1 MADRPLDGIHVLDI
15 STGPVGGMATMVL
28 GDFGA
33 SVIKVERPGGD
44 RFRAL
49 ANSPMW
55 LRGKTSVEL
64 DLKSSKG
71 RDQLKGMAASADIVV
86 VTGREDECARIGAD
100 AATLREG
107 NPGLIYCRITA
118 FGSKGPYRDYPGYE
132 GVVAAKSGRF
142 RSFEGIADR
151 EGPGYAA
158 VQVGMHSTSQSA
170 VAAIL
175 GALHER
181 DASGMGQVVETSMLQ
196 GMQPY
201 DLLGLLRSQ
210 LLKRYPEKYAM
221 DPLASA
227 ALRSPTLNY
236 HPLQT
241 GDGRWMQMGN
251 LLQHLFD
258 NYLGAVDLADIYADP
273 RYDGPPAL
281 WTEEAR
287 EELRDRMFERM
298 REKTADEWMQVFT
311 DNGGVA
317 ATIYRPTQDAMDDP
331 DLILNGMVKEH
342 LHPELGVV
350 RQLGPVATLTLTPG
364 EIGSP
369 ATTAAGAQTAPARR
383 DMRRPDTAGNGAT
396 RTSGKGPLAGVTVVE
411 FATIIAAPLGVSF
424 LGDMGARV
432 IKVEPVGGDPYR
444 GMGLA
449 GIMAARTNQS
459 KESIAL
465 DLKSEEGQEI
475 VREIVQRSDIL
486 IHNYRPGVP
495 ERLGIGYADCK
506 AARPGIVYVSVNGY
520 GPAGPSAHRPST
532 HPIPGAALGGA
543 LMQVGAGRPT
553 HELQDPQRTRRS
565 AEQLFRSNEANPDP
579 NTSVVVTTA
588 AMLGLTAAR
597 RLGTGQ
603 QVFVDMMATNA
614 YANAD
619 DFIQYSGKPE
629 RPVPDADLLGL
640 GATYRL
646 YEAADGWVFLAV
658 PEDSEF
664 RAFCSEAGIDLA
676 EDPRFASADARRAN
690 DAALGSA
697 LEPVFKSRSADT
709 WEAALAPKG
718 IGCVRADGP
727 APGDFWLDDA
737 HVRENGFILPVHHAR
752 YGDSFRW
759 GPQAH
764 FERTALEPGAGCL
777 AGDRTDAILAELGYG
792 QDEIARLRSE
802 GIAWSEPVGAL
813 G

>member
-1 MADRPLDGIHVLDI
+1 MANRPLDGINVLDI

-33 SVIKVERPGGD
+33 TVIKVERPGGD

-55 LRGKTSVEL
+55 LRGKQSVEL
-64 DLKSSKG
+64 DLKTPAG
-71 RDQLKGMAASADIVV
+71 REQLKAMADSADVVV
-86 VTGREDECARIGAD
+86 VTGKEEEAARIGAD
-100 AATLREG
+100 AATLRQGHPE
-107 NPGLIYCRITA
+107 LVYCRITP

-132 GVVAAKSGRF
+132 GIVAAKSGRM

-181 DASGMGQVVETSMLQ
+181 DASGEGQVVETSMLQ

-201 DLLGLLRSQ
+201 DLLALLRSQ
-210 LLKRYPEKYAM
+210 LLQRYPEKYAM

-236 HPLQT
+236 HPLQAK
-241 GDGRWMQMGN
+241 DGRWMQMGN

-258 NYLGAVDLADIYADP
+258 NYLGAAELADIYADP
-273 RYDGPPAL
+273 RYEGPPAL
-281 WTEEAR
+281 WSEEAR
-287 EELRDRMFERM
+287 EELRDRMFVRM

-317 ATIYRPTQDAMDDP
+317 ATTYRPTQDALDDP
-331 DLILNGMVKEH
+331 DLVLNGMVKEH
-342 LHPELGVV
+342 AHPELGVV
-350 RQLGPVATLTLTPG
+350 KQLGPVANLTLTPG
-364 EIGSP
+364 EIGGP
-369 ATTAAGAQTAPARR
+369 APAPGAHNATATAPRNGR
-383 DMRRPDTAGNGAT
+383 NGAGT
-396 RTSGKGPLAGVTVVE
+396 KASNGKGPLAGVTVVE

-444 GMGLA
+444 GMGMA

-465 DLKSEEGQEI
+465 DLKSEEGQQI
-475 VREIVQRSDIL
+475 VREIVAKSDIL

-506 AARPGIVYVSVNGY
+506 KARPGIVYVSVNGY
-520 GPAGPSAHRPST
+520 GPSGPSAHRPST

-543 LMQVGAGRPT
+543 LMQVGAGRPPV
-553 HELQDPQRTRRS
+553 EFLDPQQTRRA

-579 NTSVVVTTA
+579 NTSVIVATA

-597 RLGTGQ
+597 RLGVGQ

-619 DFIQYSGKPE
+619 DFIHYAGKPE
-629 RPVPDADLLGL
+629 RPVPDANLLGL
-640 GATYRL
+640 SATYRL

-658 PEDSEF
+658 PEDGEF
-664 RAFCSEAGIDLA
+664 QAFCKEAGTNLA
-676 EDPRFASADARRAN
+676 QDTRFATAEARSEN
-690 DAALGSA
+690 DAVLGAA
-697 LEPVFKSRSADT
+697 LEPVLKTRGAEA
-709 WEAALAPKG
+709 WEAALAPRG

-727 APGDFWLDDA
+727 TPGDFWLEDP
-737 HVRENGFILPVHHAR
+737 HVRENGFIVPVHHPR
-752 YGDSFRW
+752 YGDSYRW
-759 GPQAH
+759 GTQAL
-764 FERTALEPGAGCL
+764 FERTTLHPGRGSL
-777 AGDRTDAILAELGYG
+777 AGDHTDEILAELGYG
-792 QDEIARLRSE
+792 ADDISRLRAE
-802 GIAWSEPVGAL
+802 GIAWSEAVGAL

>member
-1 MADRPLDGIHVLDI
+1 MANRPLDGIRILDI

-33 SVIKVERPGGD
+33 DITKVERPGGD

-55 LRGKTSVEL
+55 LRGKQSVEL
-64 DLKSSKG
+64 DLTTEAG
-71 RDQLKGMAASADIVV
+71 RIRLRELADGSDVV
-86 VTGREDECARIGAD
+86 LVTGKEEECARLGAD
-100 AATLREG
+100 SATLRTGHPE
-107 NPGLIYCRITA
+107 LIYCRITA

-132 GVVAAKSGRF
+132 GIVAAKSGRM

-158 VQVGMHSTSQSA
+158 VRVGMHSTSQSA
-170 VAAIL
+170 VTAIL

-181 DASGMGQVVETSMLQ
+181 DASGEGQVVETSMLQ

-201 DLLGLLRSQ
+201 DLLALLRSQ
-210 LLKRYPEKYAM
+210 LLKRYPEKYAL

-236 HPLQT
+236 HPLQA

-258 NYLGAVDLADIYADP
+258 NYLGAADLADIYADP
-273 RYDGPPAL
+273 RYEGPPAL
-281 WTEEAR
+281 WSEEAR
-287 EELRDRMFERM
+287 EELRDRMFLRM

-311 DNGGVA
+311 ENGGVA
-317 ATIYRPTQDAMDDP
+317 ATIYRPTQDALDDP

-342 LHPELGVV
+342 THPELGVV
-350 RQLGPVATLTLTPG
+350 RQLGPVANLSVTPG
-364 EIGSP
+364 AIGGAAP
-369 ATTAAGAQTAPARR
+369 TAGAHNSSVAAPRNGR
-383 DMRRPDTAGNGAT
+383 NGAGA
-396 RTSGKGPLAGVTVVE
+396 RTSNGKGPLAGVTVVE

-444 GMGLA
+444 GMGMA

-465 DLKSEEGQEI
+465 DLKSEEGQQI
-475 VREIVQRSDIL
+475 VREIVERSDIL

-506 AARPGIVYVSVNGY
+506 AVRPGIVYVSVNGY
-520 GPAGPSAHRPST
+520 GPDGPSAHRPST

-543 LMQVGAGRPT
+543 LMQVGAGRPPLDFQD
-553 HELQDPQRTRRS
+553 LQKTRRT

-579 NTSVVVTTA
+579 NTSVIVATA

-597 RLGTGQ
+597 RFGVGQ

-619 DFIQYSGKPE
+619 DFIQYAGKAPRAE
-629 RPVPDADLLGL
+629 PDGDLMGL
-640 GATYRL
+640 SATYRL
-646 YEAADGWVFLAV
+646 YEAAEGWVFLAV
-658 PEDSEF
+658 PEDREF
-664 RAFCSEAGIDLA
+664 RAFCAAAGADLA
-676 EDPRFASADARRAN
+676 DDARFATKALRAAN
-690 DAALGSA
+690 DAALSEA
-697 LEPVFKSRSADT
+697 LAAVMRTRGADA
-709 WEAALAPKG
+709 WEAALAPNG

-727 APGDFWLDDA
+727 TPGDFWLDDP
-737 HVRENGFILPVHHAR
+737 HVRENGFIVPVQHPR
-752 YGDSFRW
+752 YGDSYRW
-759 GPQAH
+759 GTQAL
-764 FERTALEPGAGCL
+764 FERTPLHPGAGSL
-777 AGDRTDAILAELGYG
+777 AGDHTDEILAELGYG
-792 QDEIARLRSE
+792 GDDISRLRRE
-802 GIAWSEPVGAL
+802 GIAWSEAVGAL
-813 G
+813 E